1 MARARLY
8 ELDESAIQ
16 DLKPHGQAALIITS
30 LQNKHPQAAQDIA
43 DDIKSKLQTRQDP
56 LRVVSYYLSVW
67 KKSGIV
73 NVVGQVGEKKSPV
86 SNQTI
91 GLVTR
96 NADNEPKEVVVELD
110 DEAPPTN
117 PDEGRLDLVNSS
129 LEVAVSALLAVRA
142 EPAMPKE
149 LADELQQVGRTVK
162 ADEVRNSLRKLQR
175 SGDVAKND
183 SGYFLVT
190 PAPVGSSANA

>member
-30 LQNKHPQAAQDIA
+30 LLNKHPQAAQDIA
-43 DDIKSKLQTRQDP
+43 DDIKAKLQTRQDP

-86 SNQTI
+86 PNQI
-91 GLVTR
+91 VGLVTR
-96 NADNEPKEVVVELD
+96 NADNEQPKELVVEIED
-110 DEAPPTN
+110 PAN
-117 PDEGRLDLVNSS
+117 PDEGRLDLVNST